1 MNQISDVDMIDVV
14 RRLRTSLTTLD
25 TCDWLVDKVKNLE
38 DPVINTLST
47 EVYARINH
55 ASSTIAV
62 LLKHLENSKVYRD
75 ILKKYRVKDEP
86 EE

>member
-1 MNQISDVDMIDVV
+1 MNPVNDVDMIDIV
-14 RRLRTSLTTLD
+14 RRLRQNLATLD
-25 TCDWLVDKVKNLE
+25 SCDWLVEKVKNLE
-38 DPVINTLST
+38 DPVINTLSS

-75 ILKKYRVKDEP
+75 ILKKYRVKDDADE
-86 EE
+86 